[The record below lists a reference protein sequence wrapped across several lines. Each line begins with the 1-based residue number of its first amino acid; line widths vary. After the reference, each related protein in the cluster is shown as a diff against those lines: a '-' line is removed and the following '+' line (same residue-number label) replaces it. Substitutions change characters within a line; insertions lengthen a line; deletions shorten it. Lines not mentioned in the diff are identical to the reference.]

1 MRHDSL
7 YEKHSSLSCL
17 VGNNQSRKE
26 KRMFINIKRMTAALV
41 LLLGVLMLL
50 SSAAQTQ
57 PQRISVEERIKIL
70 KDKLKLS
77 DEQTKKITTILED
90 QREELTIAMNDNRGD
105 HQAMHVVIQE
115 ITKKTDN
122 NIKEVLTEKQV
133 KVYDKMIEDR
143 QAQVS
148 KRMKSSK

>member
-1 MRHDSL
+1 
-7 YEKHSSLSCL
+7 
-17 VGNNQSRKE
+17 
-26 KRMFINIKRMTAALV
+26 MTAALV

>member
-1 MRHDSL
+1 
-7 YEKHSSLSCL
+7 
-17 VGNNQSRKE
+17 
-26 KRMFINIKRMTAALV
+26 MFINIKRMTAALV